1 MRTSYRPQ
9 IGLAFFGFLLIGGI
23 SGAVGVLLPSL
34 SSYYNVDNSVLGLF
48 FFASTL
54 GYLMAAFSTGP
65 LTEKLGRR
73 WFLTLGAAALLSG
86 SFIIVLK
93 PPFVVVL
100 VMGLL
105 LGLGMGSLDA
115 GFNAYVAALPRSTA
129 VMNNLHA
136 FYGVGALLGPITASA
151 ILAVN
156 WGWNNVY
163 LLWAVV
169 SVPLLIGCG
178 LLFRPQQSI
187 VTPSEDEPGDKK
199 NILLTVL
206 KLRVVWL
213 AMLFLLFYV
222 GIEVSLGNWGY
233 SFLIEDRHQGTLLA
247 GWIVSGYWLG
257 LTLGRFV
264 LANVFER
271 LGWSIYHLLQASMLI
286 VLVGTLL
293 VWFLPLQ
300 WVAACGLLLIGF
312 GLGPIYPTIIAL
324 TPGLVPARL
333 VRGTIGFIVSV
344 SIIGVSLFP
353 WLAGIIAQSAGFWS
367 LFPFCLALLAAMLC
381 FWLPLRVFSRQSPSS
396 ANKTKMVSREK

>member
-1 MRTSYRPQ
+1 METLDGRQ
-9 IGLAFFGFLLIGGI
+9 IGLALVGFLVIGGI
-23 SGAVGVLLPSL
+23 SGAVGVMLPRL

-65 LTEKLGRR
+65 LTEKVGQR
-73 WFLTLGAAALLSG
+73 WLVTLGAADLLSG
-86 SFIIVLK
+86 SFILVLK

-206 KLRVVWL
+206 NLPAPWL
-213 AMLFLLFYV
+213 AMLFLL
-222 GIEVSLGNWGY
+222 
-233 SFLIEDRHQGTLLA
+233 
-247 GWIVSGYWLG
+247 
-257 LTLGRFV
+257 
-264 LANVFER
+264 
-271 LGWSIYHLLQASMLI
+271 
-286 VLVGTLL
+286 
-293 VWFLPLQ
+293 
-300 WVAACGLLLIGF
+300 
-312 GLGPIYPTIIAL
+312 
-324 TPGLVPARL
+324 
-333 VRGTIGFIVSV
+333 
-344 SIIGVSLFP
+344 
-353 WLAGIIAQSAGFWS
+353 
-367 LFPFCLALLAAMLC
+367 
-381 FWLPLRVFSRQSPSS
+381 
-396 ANKTKMVSREK
+396 